1 MQLRGEAFLNISGR
15 ALRKDFIL
23 KLGITNASG
32 KAVLGGTKYHSV
44 DFLFSLF
51 RAFRSPDQ
59 VSCFSVETKEII
71 CIEREFNSHRTNM
84 NTFLPDF
91 PLFGCR
97 DVMCK
102 HSIREGSRKGVPDED
117 IFQDFYQF
125 KLNSSANSC
134 IAVFS
139 LTALLSKKLEIT

>member
-23 KLGITNASG
+23 KLGVTNASG

-44 DFLFSLF
+44 DFLFSFF

-59 VSCFSVETKEII
+59 VSCFSVETREII

-97 DVMCK
+97 DVMRK

-117 IFQDFYQF
+117 IF
-125 KLNSSANSC
+125 
-134 IAVFS
+134 
-139 LTALLSKKLEIT
+139 